1 MPQASFADPTADTE
15 TTELAAAETTALS
28 HPSSA
33 MPAASSSDIEIPRLQ
48 VVQKMSELD
57 IDAPVGA
64 IVHNKDTVLYRAG
77 VKTPAVILYVQK
89 YWKEDIPFDSDELP
103 QFAHSQEEA
112 DELIRANGPDGY
124 KVITAANIALLVA
137 QTDEAEPDS
146 DDAFP
151 FELDG
156 RRYGIGKFTV
166 QKKSYDTTFKS
177 IATFGMFNPTV
188 DPSSI
193 HWNLTSFQVTKGK
206 YSWFVPSLSPTK
218 DAVGPEVTDFITRLR
233 G

>member
-1 MPQASFADPTADTE
+1 MAQASFASPETEAPETTTVSTYVDPT
-15 TTELAAAETTALS
+15 
-28 HPSSA
+28 
-33 MPAASSSDIEIPRLQ
+33 PAASSSDIEIPRLQ

-57 IDAPVGA
+57 FDAPVGS

-77 VKTPAVILYVQK
+77 AKAPAVILYVQK
-89 YWKEDIPFDSDELP
+89 YWKEDVPFDSDEMP
-103 QFAHSQEEA
+103 QFAHTQDEA
-112 DELIRANGPDGY
+112 NAIIANNGPDGY
-124 KVITAANIALLVA
+124 KVITAANIAVLVA
-137 QTDEAEPDS
+137 QTEDAEDGSDE
-146 DDAFP
+146 AFP

-166 QKKSYDTTFKS
+166 QKKSYDTTFKA
-177 IATFGMFNPTV
+177 IATFGMFNPKI

-206 YSWFVPSLSPTK
+206 YSWYVPSLSPLTK
-218 DAVGPEVTDFITRLR
+218 EPVGPEVIDFIARLK